1 MTHLADK
8 ICKVASEGEGLKGND
23 VPHYRAQLHSDWD
36 VREEALTRKF
46 SFRDFSEAV
55 EFAQDLTDLVDSQG
69 HHPEVNLS
77 YGEASLKFSTEE
89 VEGLHENDFIMA
101 AKIDRL
107 HRKLEAQE
115 KASN

>member
-8 ICKVASEGEGLKGND
+8 ICTVASGDEGLQGND
-23 VPHYRAQLHSDWD
+23 VPHYRAQLHDNW
-36 VREEALTRKF
+36 RIEEDSLKRKF
-46 SFRDFSEAV
+46 MFQDFSKAV
-55 EFAQDLTDLVDSQG
+55 EFADEISELVDQQG

-77 YGEASLKFSTEE
+77 YGEAELKFSTQE

-107 HRKLEAQE
+107 QRKLDKQ
-115 KASN
+115 ASN

>member
-8 ICKVASEGEGLKGND
+8 ICTVASEDEGLKGDD
-23 VPHYRAQLHSDWD
+23 VPHYSAQLHSDW
-36 VREEALTRKF
+36 RIEEKSLKRNF
-46 SFRDFSEAV
+46 MFRDFSEAV
-55 EFAQDLTDLVDSQG
+55 EFADEISELVDQQG

-77 YGEASLKFSTEE
+77 YGEAELRFSTEE

-107 HRKLEAQE
+107 QRKREIKE